1 VGLSEILGLLTPEN
15 ALGFALGATIVAV
28 AFATELIIPGPRY
41 RVALKKIERLERK
54 VAVWQ
59 RLYILAKLTTE
70 KAASAPELDLEW
82 AEECE

>member
-28 AFATELIIPGPRY
+28 AFATEMIAPGPRY
-41 RVALKKIERLERK
+41 RAALQKIDRLERK
-54 VAVWQ
+54 EAVWQ
-59 RLYILAKLTTE
+59 RLYMLAKLTTE